1 MRRNGPDGVGAGAD
15 LIVGYTLL
23 AGVLLSL
30 GLIVVGLA
38 WHWALYRTW
47 QLDYVLPTTSVAGFV
62 VADLAAMAG
71 GSFRPRFLVNSGIAV
86 LLLTPYVRVLLSM
99 LYFLLVERNLK
110 YTLFTAFVLATL
122 TYSLVW
128 VWS

>member
-1 MRRNGPDGVGAGAD
+1 VRHSGPDGVGAGAD

-30 GLIVVGLA
+30 GLITVGLA
-38 WHWALYRTW
+38 WHWALYGTW
-47 QLDYVLPTTSVAGFV
+47 QLDYVLPTTSVAGFI
-62 VADLAAMAG
+62 VADLTAMAG
-71 GSFRPRFLVNSGIAV
+71 GSFRPRFLVNTGIVV

-99 LYFLLVERNLK
+99 LYFLLVERDLK
-110 YTLFTAFVLATL
+110 HTLFTAFVLATL

-128 VWS
+128 VSS